1 MPAAHRPR
9 RLALLQTTLVSTAF
23 AMQLVAS
30 NAINP
35 LLPVY
40 REQLGLS
47 ALLLSMTFV
56 LYVGTLVVGLT
67 LLARPRFARH
77 APALLLLSLATL
89 VASDLLAIQPDAA
102 SILASRVLVGVAGGL
117 GTGAASALVV
127 GAIGAAGR
135 SVTATGNLIGAVFGM
150 VGAQLLVSTVGADAP
165 RLVFLTH
172 AAIAVAI
179 FVALAIVLLLRRR
192 TNARSLEHQS
202 GVVELR
208 PERRLRLRPGAAG
221 LLVTGSIAWIG
232 SSIGVVF
239 SSTVFAELGQP
250 VVQAVGPAL
259 LLVASAGGQL
269 LTPVLTRIAPWM
281 SGMLALA
288 AGCAAVAV
296 GAVVV
301 APALAL
307 AGFALLGAG
316 TGIAYRAALVTFTRG
331 AATAQQGA
339 LASAYGAVTY
349 TAAATAALVVGWL
362 SDVLGFGPT
371 TAWMFGVLALLAL
384 VALLW
389 VPRLRD
395 TIEPSPG
402 HPSTT

>member
-56 LYVGTLVVGLT
+56 LYVGTLVIGLT

-77 APALLLLSLATL
+77 APVLLLLSLVAL
-89 VASDLLAIQPDAA
+89 VASDLLAIQPDAV

-165 RLVFLTH
+165 RLVFLAH
-172 AAIAVAI
+172 AAITVAI
-179 FVALAIVLLLRRR
+179 FATLAIVLVLRRR
-192 TNARSLEHQS
+192 ANARSLEHQS
-202 GVVELR
+202 GAVDLR
-208 PERRLRLRPGAAG
+208 QPRRPRLRPGTLR
-221 LLVTGSIAWIG
+221 LLLTGSVAWIG

-239 SSTVFAELGQP
+239 SATVFADLGQP
-250 VVQAVGPAL
+250 LVQAVGPAL
-259 LLVASAGGQL
+259 LLLASAGGQL
-269 LTPVLTRIAPWM
+269 LAPVLTRIAPWI
-281 SGMLALA
+281 SGMLVLALGSSA
-288 AGCAAVAV
+288 IAV
-296 GAVVV
+296 GALVV

-307 AGFALLGAG
+307 AGFTLLGAG
-316 TGIAYRAALVTFTRG
+316 TGIGYRAALVTFTRG

-349 TAAATAALVVGWL
+349 TAAATAALTVGWL
-362 SDVLGFGPT
+362 SDVLGLGPT
-371 TAWMFGVLALLAL
+371 AVCAFGVLALLAL
-384 VALLW
+384 LALRW
-389 VPRLRD
+389 APRLRD
-395 TIEPSPG
+395 TVEPGSPRR
-402 HPSTT
+402 